1 MENTFKQHLTDII
14 YKNKEGFT
22 YTLELKPTNFKRG
35 YFVALTNNSHKN
47 INKAIQNLLKLKED
61 YKQISKNLFI
71 GGWLSDDNTYF
82 LDLSLRFENRKDA
95 LIMGKLQ
102 KQQSIFNIKNKN
114 CIEVLN

>member
-1 MENTFKQHLTDII
+1 MNNTFKQHLTDII

-22 YTLELKPTNFKRG
+22 YTL
-35 YFVALTNNSHKN
+35 
-47 INKAIQNLLKLKED
+47 
-61 YKQISKNLFI
+61 QISKNLFI

-114 CIEVLN
+114 CISCE